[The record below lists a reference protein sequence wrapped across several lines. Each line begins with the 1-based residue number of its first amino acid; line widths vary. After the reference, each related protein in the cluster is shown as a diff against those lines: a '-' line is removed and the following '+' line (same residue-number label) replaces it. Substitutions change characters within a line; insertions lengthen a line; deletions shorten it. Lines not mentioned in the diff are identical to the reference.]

1 MRRSALCLLALM
13 PSVTPT
19 FGQDA
24 PVVSVFVG
32 GDEQSGP
39 FLTYFIEDCGE
50 CFVAQ
55 FSCGDGGG
63 FALTLPDFDDQTLSR
78 SLAENG
84 ARGKLRLGATELEL
98 TARQITFSEMSGFW
112 DVEFVAWGSDASA
125 LEPLVLSEPAVVA
138 TAKGETALPAREA
151 DSANARAFIDAC
163 RARQ

>member
-1 MRRSALCLLALM
+1 MLRAIAVSALVSSLTGAA
-13 PSVTPT
+13 
-19 FGQDA
+19 FAQDA
-24 PVVSVFVG
+24 PVVSVFVS
-32 GDEQSGP
+32 GDQQSGP

-63 FALTLPDFDDQTLSR
+63 FALLLPDFDDQTLSR
-78 SLAENG
+78 GLADNG

-125 LEPLVLSEPAVVA
+125 LEPLALSEPAVVA